1 MGYEIILQD
10 APKNYTFDQD
20 KIMSPSETVKRF
32 RAKAAALDLDI
43 LSQTRRID
51 NGRLDIP
58 VFFSE
63 CGADA
68 RRVTGTNKQMGK
80 GGTPEQSEASAVME
94 LVERFSFF
102 SFAEDEKNFTHAT
115 PEELGEEALDYA
127 LITQSVHDDEAEA
140 LKVKPIFDAL
150 PLQWTKGYDLTDK
163 KEVNIPFNWFYM
175 INEFNGPSAGN
186 CTEEALTQGICE
198 LVERH
203 VCSRVSREKLKVPGI
218 RLDSF
223 KDPLVRELLAKY
235 DAQGIQVYASDL
247 SLDTGISTVAVL
259 AWDPATF
266 PETSEIVWTAG
277 TAPSPEKAMSRALT
291 EVAQLGGDFNTGSN
305 YVASG
310 LPKFTDIKAAEY
322 ITHPETMVD
331 AAELP
336 DLSADNMKVEVES
349 LIQIL
354 ANKGY
359 HLLSICTTHAGLDI
373 PAYYTIM
380 PGAHFRERADEAS
393 VGMFAARLITENS
406 HPILA
411 IGQLEELEVL
421 LPGKYYTS
429 FYKGLMLSALDEAE
443 DAITQFQAALDR
455 DPVRRNLPDICSHMA
470 AAQKDSGLLDE
481 ALETCQTGLD
491 ADPQRP
497 DILNTAGACCFM
509 KKDFKTAITYFE
521 KALDVDPSQAI
532 NYANMGSCY
541 RELGEPAVAVKFYEM
556 ALKIDPTIEFARD
569 NIKKLKQ

>member
-1 MGYEIILQD
+1 
-10 APKNYTFDQD
+10 
-20 KIMSPSETVKRF
+20 
-32 RAKAAALDLDI
+32 
-43 LSQTRRID
+43 
-51 NGRLDIP
+51 
-58 VFFSE
+58 
-63 CGADA
+63 
-68 RRVTGTNKQMGK
+68 
-80 GGTPEQSEASAVME
+80 
-94 LVERFSFF
+94 
-102 SFAEDEKNFTHAT
+102 
-115 PEELGEEALDYA
+115 
-127 LITQSVHDDEAEA
+127 
-140 LKVKPIFDAL
+140 
-150 PLQWTKGYDLTDK
+150 
-163 KEVNIPFNWFYM
+163 M
-175 INEFNGPSAGN
+175 INEFNGPSAGI

-203 VCSRVSREKLKVPGI
+203 TCSRVSREKLKVPGI

-235 DAQGIQVYASDL
+235 DTQGIQVYASDL
-247 SLDTGISTVAVL
+247 SLDTGIPTVAVL
-259 AWDPATF
+259 AWDPTTF

-291 EVAQLGGDFNTGSN
+291 EVAQLAGDFNTGSN

-331 AAELP
+331 AADLP

-354 ANKGY
+354 ADKGF
-359 HLLSICTTHAGLDI
+359 HLLSIYTTHPGLDI

-411 IGQLEELEVL
+411 IGQLDELEAL

-429 FYKGLMLSALDEAE
+429 FYKGLMLSALEEGEEAI
-443 DAITQFQAALDR
+443 AQFQAALDR

-470 AAQKDSGLLDE
+470 AAQKDSGLLDQ

-541 RELGEPAVAVKFYEM
+541 RELEEPAVAVKFYEM

>member
-1 MGYEIILQD
+1 MGYEIILND

-20 KIMSPSETVKRF
+20 KIMSPSDTVKRF
-32 RAKAAALDLDI
+32 RKKAGALDLDI

-102 SFAEDEKNFTHAT
+102 SFAEDENNFTHAT
-115 PEELGEEALDYA
+115 PEQLGEEALDYA

-218 RLDSF
+218 SLDSF

-235 DAQGIQVYASDL
+235 DTQGIQVYASDL
-247 SLDTGISTVAVL
+247 SLDTGIPTVAVL
-259 AWDPATF
+259 AWDPSTF

-291 EVAQLGGDFNTGSN
+291 EVAQLAGDFNSGSN

-310 LPKFTDIKAAEY
+310 LPKFTNIKAAEY
-322 ITHPETMVD
+322 ITHPETMVE
-331 AAELP
+331 AADLP

-354 ANKGY
+354 ADKGF
-359 HLLSICTTHAGLDI
+359 HLLSICTTHPGLDI

-411 IGQLEELEVL
+411 IGQLDELETL

-429 FYKGLMLSALDEAE
+429 FYKGLMLSALEEAE
-443 DAITQFQAALDR
+443 EAIAQFQAALDR

-470 AAQKDSGLLDE
+470 AAQKDSGLLDQ

-521 KALDVDPSQAI
+521 NALDVDPSQAI

-541 RELGEPAVAVKFYEM
+541 RELKEPAVAVKFYEM

>member
-1 MGYEIILQD
+1 
-10 APKNYTFDQD
+10 
-20 KIMSPSETVKRF
+20 
-32 RAKAAALDLDI
+32 
-43 LSQTRRID
+43 
-51 NGRLDIP
+51 
-58 VFFSE
+58 
-63 CGADA
+63 
-68 RRVTGTNKQMGK
+68 VTGTNKQMGK

-102 SFAEDEKNFTHAT
+102 SFAEDENNFTHAT
-115 PEELGEEALDYA
+115 PEQLGEEALDYA

-218 RLDSF
+218 SLDSF

-235 DAQGIQVYASDL
+235 DTQGIQVYASDL
-247 SLDTGISTVAVL
+247 SLDTGIPTVAVL
-259 AWDPATF
+259 AWDPSTF

-291 EVAQLGGDFNTGSN
+291 EVAQLAGDFNSGSN

-310 LPKFTDIKAAEY
+310 LPKFTNIKAAEY
-322 ITHPETMVD
+322 ITHPETMVE
-331 AAELP
+331 AADLP

-354 ANKGY
+354 ADKGF
-359 HLLSICTTHAGLDI
+359 HLLSICTTHPGLDI

-411 IGQLEELEVL
+411 IGQLDELETL

-429 FYKGLMLSALDEAE
+429 FYKGLMLSALEEAE
-443 DAITQFQAALDR
+443 EAIAQFQAALDR

-470 AAQKDSGLLDE
+470 AAQKDSGLLDQ

-521 KALDVDPSQAI
+521 NALDVDPSQAI

-541 RELGEPAVAVKFYEM
+541 RELKEPAVAVKFYEM

>member
-1 MGYEIILQD
+1 MGYEIILND

-20 KIMSPSETVKRF
+20 KIMSPSDTVKRF
-32 RAKAAALDLDI
+32 REKAAALDIDI

-80 GGTPEQSEASAVME
+80 GGTPDQSEASAVME

-102 SFAEDEKNFTHAT
+102 SFAEDEKNFIHAT
-115 PEELGEEALDYA
+115 PEALGEGALDYA
-127 LITQSVHDDEAEA
+127 LITQSVHDDEADA
-140 LKVKPIFDAL
+140 LKVKPIFDQL

-203 VCSRVSREKLKVPGI
+203 ACSRVSREKLKVPGI

-235 DAQGIQVYASDL
+235 DAQGIEVYASDL
-247 SLDTGISTVAVL
+247 SLDTGIPTVAVL
-259 AWDPATF
+259 AWDPSTF
-266 PETSEIVWTAG
+266 PESSEIVWTAG

-291 EVAQLGGDFNTGSN
+291 EVAQLAGDFNTGSN

-310 LPKFTDIKAAEY
+310 LPKFSDIKTAEY

-349 LIQIL
+349 LIRIL
-354 ANKGY
+354 AEKGF
-359 HLLSICTTHAGLDI
+359 HLLSICTTHEGLDI

-411 IGQLEELEVL
+411 IGELDELESL

-429 FYKGLMLSALDEAE
+429 FYKGLMLTALEEGEEAI
-443 DAITQFQAALDR
+443 AQFQAALDR
-455 DPVRRNLPDICSHMA
+455 GPVRRNLPDICSHMA
-470 AAQKDSGLLDE
+470 AAQKDSGLLDQ

-556 ALKIDPTIEFARD
+556 ALKIDPTLEFARD

>member
-1 MGYEIILQD
+1 MGYKIILQD

-20 KIMSPSETVKRF
+20 KIISPSETVQRF
-32 RAKAAALDLDI
+32 RERAAALDLDI
-43 LSQTRRID
+43 LSRTRRID

-58 VFFSE
+58 VFYSE

-68 RRVTGTNKQMGK
+68 KRVTGTNKQMGK

-102 SFAEDEKNFTHAT
+102 TFAEDENNFVHAT
-115 PEELGEEALDYA
+115 PEQLGEEALDYA
-127 LITQSVHDDEAEA
+127 LITQSVHDDETEA
-140 LKVKPIFDAL
+140 LKVKPIFDSL
-150 PLQWTKGYDLTDK
+150 SLQWTRGYDLTDN

-203 VCSRVSREKLKVPGI
+203 VSSRVSREKLKVPGI

-235 DAQGIQVYASDL
+235 DAQGIRVHASDL
-247 SLDTGISTVAVL
+247 SLDTGIPTIAVL
-259 AWDPATF
+259 AWDPSTF
-266 PETSEIVWTAG
+266 PDTSEIVWTAG
-277 TAPSPEKAMSRALT
+277 TAPSPEKAMGRALT
-291 EVAQLGGDFNTGSN
+291 EVAQLAGDFNTGSN

-310 LPKFTDIKAAEY
+310 LPKFTDIEAAGY
-322 ITHPETMVD
+322 ITHPQTMVD
-331 AAELP
+331 AADLP
-336 DLSADNMKVEVES
+336 DLSADNMKVEVEN
-349 LIQIL
+349 LIRIL
-354 ANKGY
+354 AGKGF
-359 HLLSICTTHAGLDI
+359 HLLSICTTHPGLNI

-393 VGMFAARLITENS
+393 VGMFAARLITENC

-411 IGQLEELEVL
+411 LGQLEDLETL
-421 LPGKYYTS
+421 IPGKYYTS
-429 FYKGLMLSALDEAE
+429 FYKGLMLTALEETQA
-443 DAITQFQAALDR
+443 AVKQFQDALDR
-455 DPVRRNLPDICSHMA
+455 GCARRNLPDICSHMA
-470 AAQKDSGLLDE
+470 AAQKNLGLLDQ

-497 DILNTAGACCFM
+497 DLLNTAGACCFM
-509 KKDFKTAITYFE
+509 KKDFNTAIAYFE

-541 RELGEPAVAVKFYEM
+541 RELKNPVIAIKFYEM
-556 ALKIDPTIEFARD
+556 ALNIDPTIGFARD
-569 NIKKLKQ
+569 NIEKLKN